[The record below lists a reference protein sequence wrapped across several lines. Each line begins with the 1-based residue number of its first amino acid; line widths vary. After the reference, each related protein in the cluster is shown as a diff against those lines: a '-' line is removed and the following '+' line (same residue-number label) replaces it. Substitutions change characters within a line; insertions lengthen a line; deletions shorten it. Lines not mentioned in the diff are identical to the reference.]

1 VADGEVLVFREEMT
15 ISREAFL
22 RSLPA
27 AVGHEPFEV
36 AGDAIRHRGTE
47 RAWRITLAPLPDLTL
62 GLLALP
68 RHRVCIHVEGYGEAE
83 RQRFLDRFE
92 LHFRRAGG

>member
-1 VADGEVLVFREEMT
+1 VADGERLVFREDMT
-15 ISREAFL
+15 ISREDFL

-27 AVGHEPFEV
+27 AVGHAPFEV
-36 AGDAIRHRGTE
+36 AGDAIRHRGAT
-47 RAWRITLAPLPDLTL
+47 RSWRITLAPLPDLTL

-68 RHRVCIHVEGYGEAE
+68 RHRVSIHVDGYGEAE
-83 RQRFLDRFE
+83 TRRLLDRFE

>member
-1 VADGEVLVFREEMT
+1 VADGEVLVFCADMT
-15 ISREAFL
+15 ISRGAFL

-36 AGDAIRHRGTE
+36 AGDAIRHRAAE
-47 RAWRITLAPLPDLTL
+47 RSWRITLAPLPDLTL

-68 RHRVCIHVEGYGEAE
+68 RHRVSIHVEGYGEAE
-83 RQRFLDRFE
+83 TRGLLDRFE
-92 LHFRRAGG
+92 LYFRRAGG